1 MKYIA
6 DRWMKKKKKRNSF
19 LDNRPVQLQLKI
31 PDTSTIISRLNA
43 VAGAAAASTF
53 NKNQNIKSPIRLIVA
68 SNQMAERPNGI
79 SFIKCTIAVVVLF
92 HSISRLHER
101 RFVRYTS
108 IHMHLY
114 TVAIV
119 HLHVTDRRTCELQ

>member
-1 MKYIA
+1 
-6 DRWMKKKKKRNSF
+6 MKKKEKRNSF
-19 LDNRPVQLQLKI
+19 VDNRPVQLQLKI

-43 VAGAAAASTF
+43 VADAAAASTF
-53 NKNQNIKSPIRLIVA
+53 NKYQNIKSPIRLIVA

-79 SFIKCTIAVVVLF
+79 SFIECTIAVIVVVLF
-92 HSISRLHER
+92 HSIFRLHEC

-114 TVAIV
+114 TVAIE
-119 HLHVTDRRTCELQ
+119 HLHVRDRGTCELQ